1 MRTWR
6 WASRRPPK
14 RMLFLLAGGLLLLG
28 ALPSWAASSLFA
40 WQINREGQLE
50 LRTSP
55 NTSVRAFF
63 QEGGRG
69 QGPRVW
75 FDLPGAPMR
84 RRSVRGAGS
93 LVEVR
98 VGKPDPQTT
107 RLVLEFSPDTKL
119 DPRQLRLVGVA
130 RDRWR
135 MDLRG
140 LSRRSLPLIGEGD
153 INAPTPPTYARGG
166 GGGGGGFSPSTITPV
181 PTGNLPTAR
190 NLPAVPRGR
199 FRVVLDPGHGG
210 PDPGA
215 VGIGGLRETDVVLD
229 VALQVAQLLQNQ
241 GVQVILTRT
250 SEVDVDLPP
259 RVALANRS
267 GADVFVSLHANA
279 LSLDRPDVNG
289 IETFYFQGGRS
300 YELALSIQQQ
310 LMAVSPGTPDRGARP
325 GRFFVIRRTV
335 MPSVL
340 TEMGF
345 VTGEVDAPRLAD
357 ARFRQSLAAAV
368 AKGILDYLGQ

>member
-1 MRTWR
+1 MVTTRRT
-6 WASRRPPK
+6 
-14 RMLFLLAGGLLLLG
+14 LVLLAGWLLL
-28 ALPSWAASSLFA
+28 ALTPLQARAASSLFA
-40 WQINREGQLE
+40 WRINREGQLE

-55 NTSVRAFF
+55 DASVRAFF
-63 QEGGRG
+63 QEGRPG

-75 FDLPGAPMR
+75 FDLPGAPIR
-84 RRSVRGAGS
+84 PRSLRGAGA

-98 VGKPDPQTT
+98 VGRPDPQTT
-107 RLVLEFSPDTKL
+107 RLVLEFSPGTRL

-135 MDLRG
+135 ME
-140 LSRRSLPLIGEGD
+140 LSGVPRRSLPLVGEGD
-153 INAPTPPTYARGG
+153 LDAPTLAARGRG
-166 GGGGGGFSPSTITPV
+166 SSAGGFTRATITPV
-181 PTGNLPTAR
+181 PTGNPPTAR
-190 NLPAVPRGR
+190 NLPVAPRGR

-229 VALQVAQLLQNQ
+229 VALQVAQLLQSR
-241 GVQVILTRT
+241 GVQVLLTRT

-267 GADVFVSLHANA
+267 GADLFVSLHANA
-279 LSLDRPDVNG
+279 LSMDRPDVNG
-289 IETFYFQGGRS
+289 VETFYFQGGRA
-300 YELALSIQQQ
+300 YELALSIQRQ
-310 LMAVSPGTPDRGARP
+310 LMAVSPGSPDRGARP

-340 TEMGF
+340 VEMGF
-345 VTGEVDAPRLAD
+345 VTGEIDAPRLAD
-357 ARFRQSLAAAV
+357 PRFRQNLAV
-368 AKGILDYLGQ
+368 AITKGILDVLVP